1 MTAKE
6 KTPEKTPEKKAPGK
20 TSVRKAKEKS
30 PGKKATKR
38 TPGTKAPVK
47 RPETKA
53 PENIPETKDQETTSG
68 MKAQVKT
75 LKGSVKKKIELPEA
89 FSAEFR
95 PDLIK
100 RAVLSLQSRR
110 LQPHGAH
117 PYAGVRTSAHSWG
130 SGRGVSHVP
139 RIKNGSRAARVPQ
152 ARGGREAH
160 PPVIAEVLVE
170 KINRK
175 EKRKAFLS
183 AVAATARGELVKA
196 RGHRYEG
203 ELPVIL
209 VDDLEKLES
218 TPDVVA
224 ALTAAGV
231 FGDVER
237 ARNGRNVRAGR
248 GKMRG
253 RRYKQPRSLLIVT
266 AGEPLRAARN
276 LAGVD
281 AVSVKELN
289 TEHLAP
295 GTHAGRLTV
304 WTEAAVK
311 ALGELP

>member
-1 MTAKE
+1 
-6 KTPEKTPEKKAPGK
+6 
-20 TSVRKAKEKS
+20 
-30 PGKKATKR
+30 
-38 TPGTKAPVK
+38 
-47 RPETKA
+47 
-53 PENIPETKDQETTSG
+53 

-75 LKGSVKKKIELPEA
+75 LEGSVGGEIELPQA
-89 FSAEFR
+89 FSVEFR

-110 LQPHGAH
+110 YQPHGAH
-117 PYAGVRTSAHSWG
+117 PYAGIRTSAHSWG

-160 PPVIAEVLVE
+160 PPVTAEVLIE

-175 EKRKAFLS
+175 ENRRAFLS
-183 AVAATARGELVKA
+183 AIAATASEDLVRA
-196 RGHRYEG
+196 RGHRFEG
-203 ELPVIL
+203 ELPVVL
-209 VDDLEKLES
+209 VDDFEQLER
-218 TPDVVA
+218 TPDVIA

-231 FGDVER
+231 YADIER
-237 ARNGRNVRAGR
+237 ARDGRNVRPGR

-253 RRYKQPRSLLIVT
+253 RHYKQPRSLLIVT

-281 AVSVKELN
+281 AVSVRELN

-304 WTEAAVK
+304 WTRAAVK
-311 ALGELP
+311 ALEELP